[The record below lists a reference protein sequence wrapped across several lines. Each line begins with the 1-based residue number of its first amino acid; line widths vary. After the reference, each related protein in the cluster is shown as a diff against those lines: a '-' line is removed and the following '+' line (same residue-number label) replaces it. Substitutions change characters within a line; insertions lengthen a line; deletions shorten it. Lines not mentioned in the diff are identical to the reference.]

1 MPLGRQVSISGSS
14 LAHGASVSMLVLPQ
28 EGPNASNQN
37 RFKLEQAVV
46 LLASND
52 PILDR
57 LVAVGGSTFSPSN
70 CFFNL

>member
-1 MPLGRQVSISGSS
+1 
-14 LAHGASVSMLVLPQ
+14 MLVLPQ